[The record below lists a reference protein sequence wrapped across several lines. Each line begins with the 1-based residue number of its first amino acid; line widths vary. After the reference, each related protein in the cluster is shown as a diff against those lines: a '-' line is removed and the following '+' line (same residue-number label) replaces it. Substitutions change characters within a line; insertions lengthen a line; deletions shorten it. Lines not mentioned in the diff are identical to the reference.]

1 MFSSES
7 FKAAYDRYCE
17 VRRAILEEEERI
29 RKEFIEAKIAVFERP
44 NSDMDPEQV
53 EEPAEEVY
61 LHTDDLIS
69 CSPSVPGHRIPWY
82 TTGFE

>member
-17 VRRAILEEEERI
+17 VRRAIIEAEEKV
-29 RKEFIEAKIAVFERP
+29 RKEFVDAMIAAFEQQ
-44 NSDMDPEQV
+44 NNDTESEQ
-53 EEPAEEVY
+53 EEPAEEIFPY
-61 LHTDDLIS
+61 ADDFKT
-69 CSPSVPGHRIPWY
+69 CKPSVPGHRIPWY